1 VARTLLAPAPHAIS
15 TSGPRGLKVRPRNTL
30 NQLRRHR
37 SWQHDRT
44 HWDSGTHLTRPAE
57 GLDCRPPQAGFV
69 PLTDLRHIRVMYGR
83 TGTPFLKP
91 RCGHGPGRGRL
102 SGTAGGIV
110 RLLGLRSGGGRQA
123 PDRTA
128 PTGGLIGADP
138 PPEGGRTVRFW
149 ILDGIGGPPVQQD
162 RLALGEQWARSAQRT
177 PGSRVTINDD
187 RARAVCS

>member
-1 VARTLLAPAPHAIS
+1 MKRVAIACFRPNPSATLVSLGERLPAVS
-15 TSGPRGLKVRPRNTL
+15 VN
-30 NQLRRHR
+30 
-37 SWQHDRT
+37 
-44 HWDSGTHLTRPAE
+44 
-57 GLDCRPPQAGFV
+57 
-69 PLTDLRHIRVMYGR
+69 
-83 TGTPFLKP
+83 
-91 RCGHGPGRGRL
+91 GRL

-138 PPEGGRTVRFW
+138 PPEGGRTVTFW
-149 ILDGIGGPPVQQD
+149 ILDGIAGPPVQQD
-162 RLALGEQWARSAQRT
+162 RLAFGEQWVRSAQRT